1 MQIDITQIIVALIGL
16 IGAVITYVL
25 VPFIKSKTDATM
37 FAKIQT
43 MVQVAVTAAEQIY
56 TGTGMGQTKKKYVL
70 DFLESKGYTVDE
82 DTIDKL
88 IESAVYE
95 MKQFA
100 A

>member
-1 MQIDITQIIVALIGL
+1 MRIDITQIIVALVGL
-16 IGAVITYVL
+16 ISAIITYVL
-25 VPFIKSKTDATM
+25 VPHIKSKTDAAT

-56 TGTGMGQTKKKYVL
+56 TGTGMGQTKKKFVL
-70 DFLESKGYTVDE
+70 EFLESKGYKVDE